1 MSEWLTFVK
10 AYALKNN
17 IPYKQALKDAS
28 PSYKTRNE
36 KIVTPTPSVP
46 QKIKQI
52 QQKVIQQ
59 PQKVVDV
66 TQEPQVTE
74 TKLKKKNVKKVA
86 EKIFVKLQ

>member
-36 KIVTPTPSVP
+36 KVVEPE
-46 QKIKQI
+46 
-52 QQKVIQQ
+52 VIA
-59 PQKVVDV
+59 
-66 TQEPQVTE
+66 TTE
-74 TKLKKKNVKKVA
+74 TSSEGRLDRERSLSKPKRKYNKKDKST
-86 EKIFVKLQ
+86 I